1 MRPGL
6 RGGKI
11 DIWRPSVRARWLMP
25 WDGTRAPRQERDQ
38 RGQGPEPKSV
48 LATGRQSGKRMQAL
62 LARKQKEKT
71 EG

>member
-1 MRPGL
+1 MRA
-6 RGGKI
+6 
-11 DIWRPSVRARWLMP
+11 WWLLP
-25 WDGTRAPRQERDQ
+25 WDGTRAPRQEHDQ